1 VANHIDPDMAEQDA
15 NVDTLQRRL
24 HAPMLARLA
33 WAPQATSAEL
43 AAGLRLPG
51 RG

>member
-1 VANHIDPDMAEQDA
+1 MAEQDA

-43 AAGLRLPG
+43 AELAASLRLPG
-51 RG
+51 RA